1 MVFRVCFAAWLL
13 SASLTTLAG
22 GQITGVPRTNSF
34 NPSLQG
40 RVLDPDGRPLA
51 GVHVEL
57 DKVTTAVPVAST
69 FTQPDGTFALYN
81 IPQGAYEIVADSAN
95 SDVSQALALASPHPF
110 VELRFAPAQPS
121 QAAPAATISVAH
133 LQVPEKALAMY
144 SKARNAFQRG
154 HIADA
159 QKWVNHALLIET
171 EFAAALALR
180 GFISMQAHNL
190 DAAEHDLEHATQID
204 SSLGSAYVALAAV
217 YNHQGR
223 VDDAW
228 RAAQRATALSPQVW
242 QGYFEMAR
250 SALSKGRYLE
260 ALEFASRAERQGGGG
275 FYALHLVKAGAL
287 YSLKMHNDA
296 RYEAQ
301 QALARSKGADAQP
314 AQTLLAEI
322 NATTTKR

>member
-1 MVFRVCFAAWLL
+1 MVSRVCTATWVL
-13 SASLTTLAG
+13 SVLLTTLAG
-22 GQITGVPRTNSF
+22 AQTTVGPSTDSVNL
-34 NPSLQG
+34 SLQG
-40 RVLDPDGRPLA
+40 KVLSPKGHPLA

-57 DKVTTAVPVAST
+57 DKITTTVPVAST
-69 FTQPDGTFALYN
+69 FTQADGTFALYN
-81 IPQGAYEIVADSAN
+81 IPQGAYEIVADSADSN
-95 SDVSQALALASPHPF
+95 VSQALALASPHPF
-110 VELRFAPAQPS
+110 VELRFERAQPPP
-121 QAAPAATISVAH
+121 AVPAATISVAH
-133 LQVPEKALAMY
+133 LQVPEKALEMY

-180 GFISMQAHNL
+180 GFIAMQAHNL

-204 SSLGSAYVALAAV
+204 SSLSSAYVALAAV

-260 ALEFASRAERQGGGG
+260 ALEFAVRAERQGGGG
-275 FYALHLVKAGAL
+275 FYALHLLKASAL
-287 YSLKMHNDA
+287 YSLRMHNAA

-301 QALARSKGADAQP
+301 QALARSKGADAQQ

-322 NATTTKR
+322 NAATTKR